1 MNQPTPKKQWKWLL
15 LTCTR
20 KSSFD
25 LKLPLGVSLVHAGL
39 SARHGRMILGG
50 GAYMELEGFTV
61 VGRTEDGR
69 CSEGGAQRRTPRVVS
84 GNKSNCV
91 GSGRVARV

>member
-1 MNQPTPKKQWKWLL
+1 M
-15 LTCTR
+15 
-20 KSSFD
+20 
-25 LKLPLGVSLVHAGL
+25 SLVHAGL

-91 GSGRVARV
+91 GSGRVSRV